1 VGRGAPAE
9 LQGWAAMSTRITSHD
24 EFGSRSLRRASPRGR
39 RGVGGSGAIASDTVA
54 ILMPLYNDWASLE
67 MLLADLDAVLARE
80 RVSARVVVV
89 DDGSTLAPS
98 DPNAV
103 RRFQAITRVDVLEL
117 RRNLGHQRAI
127 AVGLA
132 YVESKIPCRA
142 VVLMDSDGEDAPSDV
157 PRLLAKLQAEGDNK
171 IVFAERARRSESWLF
186 VLFYSLFKG
195 LHWLLTGTRVRVGNF
210 SVIPRSRLSSLVVV
224 SELWNH
230 YAAAVF
236 NSRQPYCMTPTARA
250 RRLAGRSRMNFV
262 RLVVHG
268 MSAISVYS
276 EVIGVRLMVASV
288 AFMGLTVGGLGALIA
303 ARFAAHVVIPSWAA
317 VASGAVLL
325 ALFQAVMLCATFSFL
340 ILGGRQ
346 GVSFLPCRDY
356 RFYLGTVRTLYEDR

>member
-1 VGRGAPAE
+1 
-9 LQGWAAMSTRITSHD
+9 MSGPTTSH
-24 EFGSRSLRRASPRGR
+24 EELGFGTLRRASSRGR
-39 RGVGGSGAIASDTVA
+39 RAGARAVATDTVA
-54 ILMPLYNDWASLE
+54 ILMPLFNDWASLE
-67 MLLADLDAVLARE
+67 ILLADLDAVLARSG
-80 RVSARVVVV
+80 VLARVIVV
-89 DDGSTLAPS
+89 DDGST
-98 DPNAV
+98 
-103 RRFQAITRVDVLEL
+103 QAGGDTEVSRTFRALTRVDVLEL

-132 YVESKIPCRA
+132 FVEAKVPCRA

-157 PRLLAKLQAEGDNK
+157 PRLLDKLEAEGRKK

-186 VLFYSLFKG
+186 VFFYTLFKG
-195 LHWLLTGTRVRVGNF
+195 MHLLLTGTRVRVGNF
-210 SVIPRSRLSSLVVV
+210 SAIPRSRLSSLVVV

-250 RRLAGRSRMNFV
+250 ERLAGRSRMSFV

-276 EVIGVRLMVASV
+276 EVIGVRLMVASA
-288 AFMGLTVGGLGALIA
+288 AFLGLTLAGLGTLMAV
-303 ARFAAHVVIPSWAA
+303 RFAAHLVIPFWATA
-317 VASGAVLL
+317 ACCAVLL
-325 ALFQAVMLCATFSFL
+325 VLFQAVMLCATFSFL

-356 RFYLGTVRTLYEDR
+356 RFYVGTVRTLYEDR